1 MHQLNAE
8 IHKLLGGY
16 SVLGANDSYN
26 SYVFCYLN
34 HINAS
39 ESKFYV
45 SKAMLM
51 VIPKVVMGNPGEGNG
66 NPLQY
71 SCLDPDIC
79 IYSISI
85 K

>member
-51 VIPKVVMGNPGEGNG
+51 VIPKVVMGK
-66 NPLQY
+66 QRQT
-71 SCLDPDIC
+71 SDPDIC

-85 K
+85 KRA

>member
-51 VIPKVVMGNPGEGNG
+51 VIPKVVMGK
-66 NPLQY
+66 QRQT
-71 SCLDPDIC
+71 SDPDIC